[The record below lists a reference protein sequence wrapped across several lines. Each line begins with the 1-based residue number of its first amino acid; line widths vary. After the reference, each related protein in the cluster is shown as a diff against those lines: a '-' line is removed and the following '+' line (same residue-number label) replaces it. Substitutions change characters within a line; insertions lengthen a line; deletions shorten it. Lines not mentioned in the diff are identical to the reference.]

1 MCPPLRGVYAASGNG
16 RQRRVAA
23 VADLP
28 QISSVKE
35 AEKAVEA
42 GLLKKVERLAE
53 ARGGMREPEPSRP
66 AP

>member
-35 AEKAVEA
+35 AEKA

>member
-28 QISSVKE
+28 QVSSVKE

-42 GLLKKVERLAE
+42 GLLKKVER
-53 ARGGMREPEPSRP
+53 
-66 AP
+66 

>member
-1 MCPPLRGVYAASGNG
+1 MCPPLRGVYAASGNC

-23 VADLP
+23 VAVLP

-35 AEKAVEA
+35 AEKA